1 MVKEK
6 KVITKYDVLVIGGGI
21 IGASVLY
28 QLAKYKLKLLLVESN
43 PTFAAETSRGNSGVI
58 HGGFDPE
65 PHKVEAKMNVLGNK
79 LWTTELF
86 GDLSFPRRKI
96 DSLVVAFDHQE
107 MQHIKKLYERG
118 LQNQVSKNHLSIIDQ
133 KQLFK
138 DHPHLNPQV
147 VGALKCTS
155 SWIIDPVKATL
166 TLIGASV
173 NNSAKVWLSS
183 EVTAIK
189 YQANQLF
196 EVSLADGKV
205 IYARNIV
212 NAAGH
217 GADLVANLAGYHDFE
232 QKILR
237 GEYRILDK
245 SEFHKVNAV
254 YFKVPNIYGKG
265 VIVAP
270 TLDGR
275 VLVGPTAEGGI
286 GKNDVSLVTQEK
298 YNLIGKIGHDLLPS
312 LQLDRTVMTIAGS
325 RPIDIATNDFVIGYA
340 QGNKHFINAGGMQ
353 SPGISS
359 APAVAYQIVQL
370 IKENGT
376 KMELKA
382 NFKPKF
388 TIF

>member
-1 MVKEK
+1 M
-6 KVITKYDVLVIGGGI
+6 
-21 IGASVLY
+21 
-28 QLAKYKLKLLLVESN
+28 
-43 PTFAAETSRGNSGVI
+43 
-58 HGGFDPE
+58 
-65 PHKVEAKMNVLGNK
+65 
-79 LWTTELF
+79 
-86 GDLSFPRRKI
+86 
-96 DSLVVAFDHQE
+96 
-107 MQHIKKLYERG
+107 
-118 LQNQVSKNHLSIIDQ
+118 
-133 KQLFK
+133 
-138 DHPHLNPQV
+138 
-147 VGALKCTS
+147 
-155 SWIIDPVKATL
+155 
-166 TLIGASV
+166 
-173 NNSAKVWLSS
+173 
-183 EVTAIK
+183 
-189 YQANQLF
+189 
-196 EVSLADGKV
+196 
-205 IYARNIV
+205 
-212 NAAGH
+212 
-217 GADLVANLAGYHDFE
+217 VANLAGYHDFE

-286 GKNDVSLVTQEK
+286 DKNDVSLVTQEK